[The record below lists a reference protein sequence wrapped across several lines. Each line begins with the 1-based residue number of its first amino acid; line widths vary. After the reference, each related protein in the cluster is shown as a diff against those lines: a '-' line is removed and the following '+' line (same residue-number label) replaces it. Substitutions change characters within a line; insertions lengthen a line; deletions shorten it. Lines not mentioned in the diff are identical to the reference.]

1 MAHSSESLALDQV
14 EDRYIMQ
21 KIQRIT
27 IGILNELSFWL
38 KYGVLLLQ
46 GPGTKRQIGSAIRP
60 KNSRLV
66 APPGFILRD
75 TADSSGPDQWILHN
89 LGSYE
94 SPESPL
100 SLWV

>member
-1 MAHSSESLALDQV
+1 M
-14 EDRYIMQ
+14 RF
-21 KIQRIT
+21 RIR
-27 IGILNELSFWL
+27 
-38 KYGVLLLQ
+38 Q
-46 GPGTKRQIGSAIRP
+46 QPGTKRQIGSAIRP

-66 APPGFILRD
+66 VPPGFILRD

>member
-1 MAHSSESLALDQV
+1 MWPPAFGERDALAM
-14 EDRYIMQ
+14 R
-21 KIQRIT
+21 
-27 IGILNELSFWL
+27 
-38 KYGVLLLQ
+38 
-46 GPGTKRQIGSAIRP
+46 PGTKRQIGSAIRP

>member
-1 MAHSSESLALDQV
+1 MNGEGTH
-14 EDRYIMQ
+14 
-21 KIQRIT
+21 
-27 IGILNELSFWL
+27 
-38 KYGVLLLQ
+38 
-46 GPGTKRQIGSAIRP
+46 PGTKRQIGSAIRP

-66 APPGFILRD
+66 VPPGFILRD

-89 LGSYE
+89 LSSYE

>member
-1 MAHSSESLALDQV
+1 MKPSSFNFV
-14 EDRYIMQ
+14 FVHIMTSQ
-21 KIQRIT
+21 EYNLLT
-27 IGILNELSFWL
+27 FFWPQ
-38 KYGVLLLQ
+38 YFTCHYEEMCVDD
-46 GPGTKRQIGSAIRP
+46 PGTKRQVGSAIRP

-66 APPGFILRD
+66 VPPGFILRD

-89 LGSYE
+89 LSSYE

>member
-1 MAHSSESLALDQV
+1 MGFELFNAVSFYEILLSGKIIQV
-14 EDRYIMQ
+14 YE
-21 KIQRIT
+21 T
-27 IGILNELSFWL
+27 FLSV
-38 KYGVLLLQ
+38 Y
-46 GPGTKRQIGSAIRP
+46 PGTKRQIGSAIRP

-66 APPGFILRD
+66 VPPSFILRD

-89 LGSYE
+89 LSSYE

>member
-1 MAHSSESLALDQV
+1 MDGWPLLYALV
-14 EDRYIMQ
+14 KEAGH
-21 KIQRIT
+21 
-27 IGILNELSFWL
+27 GI
-38 KYGVLLLQ
+38 
-46 GPGTKRQIGSAIRP
+46 PGTKRQIGSAIRP

-66 APPGFILRD
+66 VPPGFILRD

-89 LGSYE
+89 LSSYE